1 MLFIFPEIPRL
12 VHPCYLGRMGA
23 PLHNQ
28 IYQLSIN
35 YAVNLLSECNA
46 DGFVTLSLG
55 QVILVCLMSSMSIYL

>member
-12 VHPCYLGRMGA
+12 VHPYYLGRMGA

-46 DGFVTLSLG
+46 W
-55 QVILVCLMSSMSIYL
+55 